1 VLAKYEFDLGTF
13 DAIQHGIDTGS
24 NRPGGGRGPIKENAG
39 AGVIQPS
46 VSEWASA
53 PVLIRKR
60 CGSVRWCVDYRALNA
75 LTTKDG
81 FPLPLV
87 DECLDTLAGNVWYS
101 KLDANSAY
109 WQVKIKPEDRSKTAS
124 ITKYGLFEFAR
135 MAFGLCNTPATF
147 ARVINLVLRGL
158 NRKVVLA
165 FLDDILVL
173 GWDFEG
179 HLANLKAVLVR
190 FSEYG
195 LKLKPK
201 KCELF
206 QKEVEFLGR
215 VVGPRGVHIGPGY
228 VKDIE
233 DWPRPKNKKEVER
246 FLGFTNYHRAFIK
259 EYTQLAIPLQAL
271 TG

>member
-1 VLAKYEFDLGTF
+1 
-13 DAIQHGIDTGS
+13 
-24 NRPGGGRGPIKENAG
+24 
-39 AGVIQPS
+39 
-46 VSEWASA
+46 
-53 PVLIRKR
+53 
-60 CGSVRWCVDYRALNA
+60 
-75 LTTKDG
+75 
-81 FPLPLV
+81 
-87 DECLDTLAGNVWYS
+87 
-101 KLDANSAY
+101 
-109 WQVKIKPEDRSKTAS
+109 
-124 ITKYGLFEFAR
+124 

-259 EYTQLAIPLQAL
+259 EYTQLAIPFQAL